1 MNTRFIISY
10 RELRVYQAA
19 FEAAI
24 QVFEVSQAFP
34 LEERE
39 LLTMPLLRAS
49 RLVCVYVSQAW
60 QRRRYQAAFV
70 ARLNQAEAEA
80 AATQVWIEFAVLC
93 SYLNAE
99 TGQELH
105 HNYREVLADLSRLI
119 EHSAAWV
126 ISSDFES

>member
-19 FEAAI
+19 FDAAI

-49 RLVCVYVSQAW
+49 RLVCIYVSQAW
-60 QRRRYQAAFV
+60 QKRRYQSAFV

-80 AATQVWIEFAVLC
+80 AATQVWIEFAHCAATWMQKTDRNCITTTGKCWLI
-93 SYLNAE
+93 YLA
-99 TGQELH
+99 
-105 HNYREVLADLSRLI
+105 
-119 EHSAAWV
+119 
-126 ISSDFES
+126 